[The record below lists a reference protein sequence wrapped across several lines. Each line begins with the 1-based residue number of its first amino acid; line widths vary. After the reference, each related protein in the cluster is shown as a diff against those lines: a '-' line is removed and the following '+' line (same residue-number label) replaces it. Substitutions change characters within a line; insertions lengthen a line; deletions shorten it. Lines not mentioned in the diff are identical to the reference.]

1 MVQSNMSDST
11 NIESPDLTI
20 DQLSINTIRTLSMDA
35 VQKANSGHPGTPMA
49 LAPLAYQLWV
59 HEMKYNPSNPL
70 WFNRDRF
77 VLSCGHASMLLYSIL
92 YLSGYGLSL
101 DDITNFRQ
109 WDSKT
114 PGHPEYG
121 LTPGVETTTGPLGQ
135 GFMNG
140 VGMAMA
146 EAHMAK
152 IYNKNNYN
160 IVDHNTFVL
169 LSDGDIMEGASHE
182 AASLAGHLGL
192 GKLICI
198 YDDNKI
204 TIDGTT
210 DLSYSDDIELR
221 FKGYGWHVVNLGDAS
236 EKCSQIG
243 KAIDDA
249 KKVNDKPSLIVR
261 RTHIGY
267 GSPKYQ
273 DTSRAHG
280 APLGE
285 EEIIETKKV
294 YRWPSEEQFYVP
306 KSVLE
311 HMNGSEKGESL
322 EIEWNQ
328 MFESYRTEFPEMA
341 KDFEASISDQI
352 PDDFAENIPKFSSS
366 EGAMATR
373 VASGK
378 VLNEIA
384 KKISWLVGG
393 SADLAA
399 SNNSLIENSGDFV
412 KGSFEN
418 RNINWGIREHVMCAA
433 SSGMILH
440 GGVRPFAATFFVFTD
455 YARPAIRLSC
465 LMGLPVIYVMTHDSV
480 GLGEDGPTHQP
491 IEHLASL
498 RAIPELH
505 VIRPCDANETAMAW
519 QVAIK
524 RKDGPT
530 MIVLTRQS
538 LPILDRDIVSTE
550 EGLAMGAYVISKE
563 KGELADAILLSS
575 GSEVALALDAQ
586 NTLRKKNIDVRVVS
600 MPCWELFRTQEKV
613 YKNSVLPQEI
623 KVRLSIE
630 AGSDFGWHEW
640 VGNQGDSVAISRFGA
655 SAPGGENFDKLG
667 FNVPNIINRLEKIMA

>member
-1 MVQSNMSDST
+1 MVQSNMSDSS
-11 NIESPDLTI
+11 NIESPNLTI

-146 EAHMAK
+146 EGHMAK

-236 EKCSQIG
+236 EECSQIG

-249 KKVNDKPSLIVR
+249 KKVNDKPSLIVL

-328 MFESYRTEFPEMA
+328 MFECYRTEFPEMA

-600 MPCWELFRTQEKV
+600 MPCWELFRTQEKA

-667 FNVPNIINRLEKIMA
+667 FNVPNIINRLEKIMT

>member
-1 MVQSNMSDST
+1 MVQSNKSDSS
-11 NIESPDLTI
+11 NIESGDIPI
-20 DQLSINTIRTLSMDA
+20 QQLSINTIRTLSMDA
-35 VQKANSGHPGTPMA
+35 VQMANSGHPGTPMA
-49 LAPLAYQLWV
+49 LAPLAYQLWA
-59 HEMKYNPSNPL
+59 HEMKYNPSNPS

-77 VLSCGHASMLLYSIL
+77 VLSCGHASMLLYSAL
-92 YLSGYGLSL
+92 YLSGYDISL
-101 DDITNFRQ
+101 DDIKDFRQ

-114 PGHPEYG
+114 PGHPEYS

-152 IYNKNNYN
+152 IYNKNNFN
-160 IVDHNTFVL
+160 IVDHNTYVL

-210 DLSYSDDIELR
+210 DLSYSDDIGLR
-221 FKGYGWHVVNLGDAS
+221 FKGYGWDVVNLGDVS
-236 EKCSQIG
+236 EDCTQIG
-243 KAIDDA
+243 KSINDA
-249 KKVNDKPSLIVR
+249 KNIYDKPSLIVL

-285 EEIIETKKV
+285 EEVIETKKN
-294 YRWPSEEQFYVP
+294 YSWPSEEKFLVP
-306 KSVLE
+306 EAVLE
-311 HMNGSEKGESL
+311 HMNYSEKGKRL
-322 EIEWNQ
+322 EKEWNEL
-328 MFESYRTEFPEMA
+328 FESYSSDFPEMA
-341 KDFEASISDQI
+341 KNFKIAISDQI
-352 PDDFAENIPKFSSS
+352 PDDFAQEVPKFPVSK
-366 EGAMATR
+366 GAIATR
-373 VASGK
+373 VASGM

-384 KKISWLVGG
+384 KKIPWLVGG

-399 SNNSLIENSGDFV
+399 SNNSLIENSGDYAR
-412 KGSFEN
+412 GSFEN

-440 GGVRPFAATFFVFTD
+440 GGVRPFAATFFAFTD
-455 YARPAIRLSC
+455 YARPAIRLSS
-465 LMGLPVIYVMTHDSV
+465 LMGLPVIYVMTHDSI

-505 VIRPCDANETAMAW
+505 VIRPCDANETAIAW
-519 QVAIK
+519 NVAIQ
-524 RKDGPT
+524 RKNGPT
-530 MIVLTRQS
+530 MLVLTRQS
-538 LPILDRDIVSTE
+538 LPILDRDVFSSE
-550 EGLAMGAYVISKE
+550 EGLAMGAYIISKE
-563 KGELADAILLSS
+563 EGKSPDAILISS
-575 GSEVALALDAQ
+575 GSEVALAIDAQ
-586 NTLRKKNIDVRVVS
+586 KILKDRGVNVRVVS
-600 MPCWELFRTQEKV
+600 MPCWELFRSQEQA
-613 YKNSVLPQEI
+613 YKDSVFPKEI
-623 KVRLSIE
+623 KTRLSIE

-640 VGNQGDSVAISRFGA
+640 VGSHGDSVAISTFGA
-655 SAPGGENFDKLG
+655 SAPGGENFEKFG
-667 FNVPNIINRLEKIMA
+667 FNISNIISRLEKIMT

>member
-1 MVQSNMSDST
+1 MVQSNMSDSS
-11 NIESPDLTI
+11 NIESPNLTI

-146 EAHMAK
+146 EGHMAK

-236 EKCSQIG
+236 EECSQIG

-249 KKVNDKPSLIVR
+249 KKVNDKPSLIVL

-328 MFESYRTEFPEMA
+328 MFECYRTEFPEMA

-440 GGVRPFAATFFVFTD
+440 GGVRPFAATFL
-455 YARPAIRLSC
+455 Y
-465 LMGLPVIYVMTHDSV
+465 
-480 GLGEDGPTHQP
+480 
-491 IEHLASL
+491 
-498 RAIPELH
+498 
-505 VIRPCDANETAMAW
+505 
-519 QVAIK
+519 
-524 RKDGPT
+524 
-530 MIVLTRQS
+530 
-538 LPILDRDIVSTE
+538 LPIMLD
-550 EGLAMGAYVISKE
+550 
-563 KGELADAILLSS
+563 
-575 GSEVALALDAQ
+575 
-586 NTLRKKNIDVRVVS
+586 LR
-600 MPCWELFRTQEKV
+600 
-613 YKNSVLPQEI
+613 
-623 KVRLSIE
+623 
-630 AGSDFGWHEW
+630 
-640 VGNQGDSVAISRFGA
+640 
-655 SAPGGENFDKLG
+655 LG
-667 FNVPNIINRLEKIMA
+667 CLV

>member
-1 MVQSNMSDST
+1 MVQSNMSDSS
-11 NIESPDLTI
+11 NIESPNLTI

-146 EAHMAK
+146 EGHMAK

-236 EKCSQIG
+236 EECSQIG

-249 KKVNDKPSLIVR
+249 KKVNDKPSLIVL

-328 MFESYRTEFPEMA
+328 MFECYRTEFPEMA

-498 RAIPELH
+498 RAIPALH
-505 VIRPCDANETAMAW
+505 VIRPCAANETAMAW

-600 MPCWELFRTQEKV
+600 MPCWELFRTQEKA

-667 FNVPNIINRLEKIMA
+667 FNVPNIINRLEKIMT

>member
-1 MVQSNMSDST
+1 MVQSNTSDSSKMEIPVPP
-11 NIESPDLTI
+11 IE
-20 DQLSINTIRTLSMDA
+20 QLSINTIRTLSMDA

-59 HEMKYNPSNPL
+59 HEMKYNPSNPH
-70 WFNRDRF
+70 WFDRDRF
-77 VLSCGHASMLLYSIL
+77 VLSCGHASMLLYSVL
-92 YLSGYGLSL
+92 YLSGYGISL
-101 DDITNFRQ
+101 DDIINFRQ
-109 WDSKT
+109 WNSKT

-152 IYNKNNYN
+152 IFNKSNYN

-221 FKGYGWHVVNLGDAS
+221 FKGYGWDVSNLGDVS
-236 EKCSQIG
+236 EDCSQIG
-243 KAIDDA
+243 KSIDDA
-249 KKVNDKPSLIVR
+249 KKVDDKPSLIVL
-261 RTHIGY
+261 RTQIGY

-273 DTSRAHG
+273 NTSRAHG

-285 EEIIETKKV
+285 EEVIETKKI
-294 YRWPSEEQFYVP
+294 YGWPSEEQFYVP
-306 KSVLE
+306 EAVLE
-311 HMNGSEKGESL
+311 HMNGSQKGESL
-322 EIEWNQ
+322 EMEWNEL
-328 MFESYRTEFPEMA
+328 FESYRSEFPEMA
-341 KDFEASISDQI
+341 KDFETSISDEI
-352 PDDFAENIPKFSSS
+352 PNDFAEEIPKFLPSK
-366 EGAMATR
+366 GAMATR
-373 VASGK
+373 VASGL

-384 KKISWLVGG
+384 KKIPWLMGG

-399 SNNSLIENSGDFV
+399 SNNSLIENSGNFSKD
-412 KGSFEN
+412 SFEN
-418 RNINWGIREHVMCAA
+418 KNINWGIREHVMCAA
-433 SSGMILH
+433 SSGMLLH
-440 GGVRPFAATFFVFTD
+440 GGIRPFAATFFAFTD

-465 LMGLPVIYVMTHDSV
+465 LMGLPLIYVMTHDSI

-505 VIRPCDANETAMAW
+505 VIRPCDANETAVAW
-519 QVAIK
+519 RISIQ

-530 MIVLTRQS
+530 MLVLTRQS
-538 LPILDRDIVSTE
+538 LPVLDRDFFSSE
-550 EGLAMGAYVISKE
+550 EGLARGAYVISKE
-563 KGELADAILLSS
+563 EGETPDAILISS
-575 GSEVALALDAQ
+575 GSEVALSLDAQ
-586 NTLRKKNIDVRVVS
+586 KALKKKDVNVRVVS
-600 MPCWELFRTQEKV
+600 MPCWELFRSQEQA
-613 YKNSVLPQEI
+613 YRDSVLPPGI
-623 KVRLSIE
+623 NARLSIE
-630 AGSDFGWHEW
+630 AASDFGWLEW
-640 VGNQGDSVAISRFGA
+640 VGDNGGSIAIPRFGA
-655 SAPGGENFDKLG
+655 SAPGGENFEKLG
-667 FNVPNIINRLEKIMA
+667 FNVANIINRLEKIMI

>member
-1 MVQSNMSDST
+1 MVESNMSGHL
-11 NIESPDLTI
+11 NIETSDIPI
-20 DQLSINTIRTLSMDA
+20 DQLAINTIRTLSIDA

-59 HEMKYNPSNPL
+59 HGMKYNPLNPS

-77 VLSCGHASMLLYSIL
+77 VLSCGHASMLLYSVL
-92 YLSGYGLSL
+92 YLSGYDISL
-101 DDITNFRQ
+101 DDIIDFRQ
-109 WDSKT
+109 WNSKT

-152 IYNKNNYN
+152 IYNKNNFN

-210 DLSYSDDIELR
+210 DLSYSDNINLR
-221 FKGYGWHVVNLGDAS
+221 FEGYGWDVLNIGDVS
-236 EKCSQIG
+236 EDCSNIG
-243 KAIDDA
+243 KSIDNA
-249 KKVNDKPSLIVR
+249 KKIIDKPSLIVL

-285 EEIIETKKV
+285 DEVIETKKN
-294 YRWPSEEQFYVP
+294 YGWPLESKFHVP
-306 KSVLE
+306 ETVLE
-311 HMNGSEKGESL
+311 HMNFSKKGEIL
-322 EIEWNQ
+322 EKEWNQ
-328 MFESYRTEFPEMA
+328 LFESYRSEFPQMA
-341 KDFEASISDQI
+341 ENFETAISDKI
-352 PDDFAENIPKFSSS
+352 PEDFAEDITRFSVS
-366 EGAMATR
+366 EGSIATR
-373 VASGK
+373 VASGL

-384 KKISWLVGG
+384 KKIPWLVGG

-399 SNNSLIENSGDFV
+399 SNNSLIENTGNYAKD
-412 KGSFEN
+412 SFEN

-440 GGVRPFAATFFVFTD
+440 GGVRPFAATFFAFTD

-465 LMGLPVIYVMTHDSV
+465 IMGLPVIYIMTHDSI

-491 IEHLASL
+491 VEHLASL
-498 RAIPELH
+498 RAIPGLH
-505 VIRPCDANETAMAW
+505 VIRPCDANETAIAW
-519 QVAIK
+519 QTAIQ

-538 LPILDRDIVSTE
+538 LPVLDRNVFSSE
-550 EGLAMGAYVISKE
+550 EGLLKGAYVISKE
-563 KGELADAILLSS
+563 EGDTPDAILISS
-575 GSEVALALDAQ
+575 GSEVSLALDSQKALKDKDI
-586 NTLRKKNIDVRVVS
+586 NVRVVS
-600 MPCWELFRTQEKV
+600 MPCWELFRSQKQE
-613 YKNSVLPQEI
+613 YRDSVLPQEI
-623 KVRLSIE
+623 KSRLSIE
-630 AGSDFGWHEW
+630 AASGFGWYEW
-640 VGNQGDSVAISRFGA
+640 VGSQGSSISIPEFGA
-655 SAPGGENFDKLG
+655 SAPGAENFEKFG
-667 FNVPNIINRLEKIMA
+667 FNVSNIIDRLEKIIA